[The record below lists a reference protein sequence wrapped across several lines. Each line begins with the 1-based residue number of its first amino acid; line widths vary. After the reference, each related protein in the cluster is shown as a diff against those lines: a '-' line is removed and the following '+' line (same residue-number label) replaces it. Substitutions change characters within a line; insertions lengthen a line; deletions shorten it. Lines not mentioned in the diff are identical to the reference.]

1 MTRRPAAGV
10 VVALAL
16 ALTLA
21 PSLARAEHG
30 CAADDA
36 RSAPATPSART
47 EAEPAPRDAVQVRYF
62 RAGDGDIDIKSP
74 GLGDRAK
81 VVYRLPDGTY
91 DDAALARVERVFR
104 SKGDGKQ
111 GAIDLRL
118 VELLAWLQGQ
128 TGVTQ
133 LSLISGYRS
142 PAYNERLRRN
152 GVQAASA
159 SLHTQGMAA
168 DVAFP
173 RKGLK
178 PLWLQVRELECCGAG
193 YYASNGFLHVDTGQP
208 RFWEAATSKVGEDL
222 SGGNAR
228 LFARTQ
234 YDRYQA
240 GEGIEVR
247 LRSLTAPPV
256 RLKELVRVVADGT
269 TRDARIARP
278 AAGPDG
284 CVEADAGTWLFV
296 REVPPLGLAHLEL
309 DVCAPRIERTPA
321 VVTSNPIDVR

>member
-1 MTRRPAAGV
+1 MTARAARVVAVIAVGLAVGGVRAAEPPAAAGTRAAEV
-10 VVALAL
+10 PAA
-16 ALTLA
+16 TTTPRA
-21 PSLARAEHG
+21 PVDL
-30 CAADDA
+30 
-36 RSAPATPSART
+36 
-47 EAEPAPRDAVQVRYF
+47 RYF
-62 RAGDGDIDIKSP
+62 LAGDGAINVKSP

-81 VVYRLPDGTY
+81 VTYRLSDGTY
-91 DDAALARVERVFR
+91 DEVALAKVQRVFR

-111 GAIDLRL
+111 GEIDLRL

-128 TGVTQ
+128 TGVAE

-228 LFARTQ
+228 VFARTQ
-234 YDRYQA
+234 FDRYDA
-240 GEGIEVR
+240 GESIQVR
-247 LRSLTAPPV
+247 LRSLTVPPIRV
-256 RLKELVRVVADGT
+256 KPIVRVLGEGGT
-269 TRDARIARP
+269 REARIDRP
-278 AAGPDG
+278 VASADG
-284 CVEADAGTWLFV
+284 CVEVDAATRLIV
-296 REVPPLGLAHLEL
+296 REVPATQRAQLEI
-309 DVCAPRIERTPA
+309 DVCPPHPERTPA
-321 VVTSNPIDVR
+321 VVVSNPIAVR

>member
-1 MTRRPAAGV
+1 MTAGAV
-10 VVALAL
+10 LAL
-16 ALTLA
+16 ALLA
-21 PSLARAEHG
+21 TAGIARAEPQVV
-30 CAADDA
+30 
-36 RSAPATPSART
+36 SAPAAS
-47 EAEPAPRDAVQVRYF
+47 EPVDLRYF
-62 RAGDGDIDIKSP
+62 RAGDGDLNLKSP

-81 VVYRLPDGTY
+81 VIYRLPDGTY

-111 GAIDLRL
+111 GEIDLRL

-128 TGVTQ
+128 TGVAE

-178 PLWLQVRELECCGAG
+178 PLWLQVRALECCGAG
-193 YYASNGFLHVDTGQP
+193 YYAANGFLHVDTGEP

-234 YDRYQA
+234 FDRYQA

-256 RLKELVRVVADGT
+256 RLKPIVRAVAAGGVGGNGGGI
-269 TRDARIARP
+269 REARIDRP
-278 AAGPDG
+278 RAGADG
-284 CVEADAGTWLFV
+284 CVAVDADTRLLV

-309 DVCAPRIERTPA
+309 DVCAPRPERTPA
-321 VVTSNPIDVR
+321 VVTSNPIAVR

>member
-1 MTRRPAAGV
+1 MSGWAAVVPMLVLILATVGVAAG
-10 VVALAL
+10 
-16 ALTLA
+16 
-21 PSLARAEHG
+21 
-30 CAADDA
+30 
-36 RSAPATPSART
+36 
-47 EAEPAPRDAVQVRYF
+47 EPAPTPAAAEPVDLRYF
-62 RAGDGDIDIKSP
+62 RAGDGDLAIKSP
-74 GLGDRAK
+74 GLGERAS

-91 DDAALARVERVFR
+91 DEAALARVQRVFR

-111 GAIDLRL
+111 GEIDLRL
-118 VELLAWLQGQ
+118 VELLAWLQGR
-128 TGVTQ
+128 TGVGE

-173 RKGLK
+173 QKGLR

-193 YYASNGFLHVDTGQP
+193 YYASPGFLHVDTGQP

-228 LFARTQ
+228 LFARTEF
-234 YDRYQA
+234 DRYQA

-256 RLKELVRVVADGT
+256 RLKPIVRAVADGNGGG
-269 TRDARIARP
+269 TREARIDRP
-278 AAGPDG
+278 LAGADG
-284 CVEADAGTWLFV
+284 CVEVDAVTRLLV
-296 REVPPLGLAHLEL
+296 REVPALELGHLEL
-309 DVCAPRIERTPA
+309 DVCEPRPERTPA
-321 VVTSNPIDVR
+321 VVTSNPIAVR